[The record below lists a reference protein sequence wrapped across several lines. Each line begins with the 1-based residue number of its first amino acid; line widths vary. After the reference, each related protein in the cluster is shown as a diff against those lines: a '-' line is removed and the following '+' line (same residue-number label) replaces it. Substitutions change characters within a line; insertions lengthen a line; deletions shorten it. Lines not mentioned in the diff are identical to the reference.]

1 MVLLTKNV
9 IFKFLPFPERT
20 VLAIF
25 FVSCLLLFIILFVVL
40 YDVPD
45 EIRTALHN
53 TIFYDV
59 RNITENDM
67 ANITFRILKVVRA
80 AAARELTDGEF
91 YVSSSEMQFF
101 AHKIDAENVE
111 HGALVLF
118 STYSLFCFI
127 HMVFLCIQCI

>member
-1 MVLLTKNV
+1 
-9 IFKFLPFPERT
+9 
-20 VLAIF
+20 
-25 FVSCLLLFIILFVVL
+25 VL

-45 EIRTALHN
+45 EIMTALHN

-67 ANITFRILKVVRA
+67 ANIIFGILKVVHA
-80 AAARELTDGEF
+80 AIARELTDGES

-111 HGALVLF
+111 DGVLVIF
-118 STYSLFCFI
+118 YHIVNFYTHVFTYS
-127 HMVFLCIQCI
+127 M

>member
-1 MVLLTKNV
+1 
-9 IFKFLPFPERT
+9 
-20 VLAIF
+20 
-25 FVSCLLLFIILFVVL
+25 VL

-59 RNITENDM
+59 RNITENYM
-67 ANITFRILKVVRA
+67 ANITFGILKVVRA
-80 AAARELTDGEF
+80 AVARELTDGEF

-111 HGALVLF
+111 DGALVIFQHIVLF
-118 STYSLFCFI
+118 LYTCFY
-127 HMVFLCIQCI
+127 VFNAIE